1 MKTNLFTPLLLDI
14 VIPPSR
20 KFSDIFIVMEH
31 FDQDLRAV
39 FTDAVD
45 QFTEDHVKALMYNMI
60 CAINFLHSANIVHR
74 DLKPSNVLITDE
86 CNVKICDFGLAR
98 TLPHLLQSNHKQVI
112 KVADS
117 DPLDGQET
125 YRAVLPSLILSEVSA
140 PTQAESRIT
149 KENDGY
155 GFSEVPEEERREF

>member
-31 FDQDLRAV
+31 FEQDLRAV

-98 TLPHLLQSNHKQVI
+98 TLPHLLQTPQVI
-112 KVADS
+112 KIADT
-117 DPLDGQET
+117 DPLDLLYSQQT
-125 YRAVLPSLILSEVSA
+125 LRATLPSLILS
-140 PTQAESRIT
+140 
-149 KENDGY
+149 
-155 GFSEVPEEERREF
+155 